1 MFTENGKN
9 LVVESKKDAYFVPHI
24 NFDADAQHCLIEG
37 ESYLEDAFEF
47 YDNLMNWFK
56 EYFKTNQK
64 VVLDCKLSYFN
75 TSSSRALL
83 DLFRLLKEFQDE
95 GKQITI
101 NWYYPEEDHD
111 DMRVEGEDFM
121 DESDIHLNIISY

>member
-1 MFTENGKN
+1 MFKENGKN
-9 LVVESKKDAYFVPHI
+9 LIVERKKNAHFVPHV
-24 NFDADAQHCLIEG
+24 NFDADKQHCLIEG

-47 YDNLMNWFK
+47 YDTMTEWFK

-83 DLFRLLKEFQDE
+83 DLFRLLKKFEDK
-95 GKQITI
+95 GKQITL
-101 NWYYPEEDHD
+101 NWYYPEEDND
-111 DMRVEGEDFM
+111 DMRMEGEDFM
-121 DESDIHLNIISY
+121 DESGLELNMISY